1 MAAAGVYFNA
11 GNIDGNWTIGSA
23 GDIELGLHVK
33 ERPRGNLLDGST
45 GTYFAD
51 AGTCAGGG
59 TKAKRDCEFLVN
71 IGDLSYQGL
80 TSKLGVYHDPGAATN
95 YSFVGFG
102 GTPGG
107 AFNVGQDGL
116 YGFSLRVFDAAGLM
130 LDSTSM
136 DVQVG
141 APVPEP
147 ETCALMLAGLAGLA
161 GLAPVGAVARLK
173 AAWPSGSARRSG

>member
-1 MAAAGVYFNA
+1 MPSRCGDGPSGFFGPPRIEGAASSCGNLAAPGVYFDA
-11 GNIDGNWTIGSA
+11 GNIDGNWSIGSA
-23 GDIELGLHVK
+23 G
-33 ERPRGNLLDGST
+33 
-45 GTYFAD
+45 
-51 AGTCAGGG
+51 GGA
-59 TKAKRDCEFLVN
+59 KAKRDCEFSVN
-71 IGDLSYQGL
+71 IGGLSYQGL
-80 TSKLGVYHDPGAATN
+80 TSELGVHHDPGAATN

-116 YGFSLRVFDAAGLM
+116 YSFSLQVFDAAGLT
-130 LDSTSM
+130 LDSMSM

-141 APVPEP
+141 APVPKP

-161 GLAPVGAVARLK
+161 AVGAVARLK